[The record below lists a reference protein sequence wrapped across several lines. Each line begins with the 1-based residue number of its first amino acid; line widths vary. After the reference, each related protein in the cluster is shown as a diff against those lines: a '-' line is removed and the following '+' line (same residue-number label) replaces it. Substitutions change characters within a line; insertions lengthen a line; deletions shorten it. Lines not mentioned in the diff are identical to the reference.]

1 MRLKNAFQST
11 RWHAPCGSQ
20 RERPIHA
27 DTQGRNGPTSRAR
40 PESRH
45 SHEPR
50 TDEIARA
57 LAGAEYPIGKER
69 LLTLTEKNGADGEV
83 METFNS

>member
-1 MRLKNAFQST
+1 MAQHPAL
-11 RWHAPCGSQ
+11 P
-20 RERPIHA
+20 
-27 DTQGRNGPTSRAR
+27 

-50 TDEIARA
+50 RDEIARA